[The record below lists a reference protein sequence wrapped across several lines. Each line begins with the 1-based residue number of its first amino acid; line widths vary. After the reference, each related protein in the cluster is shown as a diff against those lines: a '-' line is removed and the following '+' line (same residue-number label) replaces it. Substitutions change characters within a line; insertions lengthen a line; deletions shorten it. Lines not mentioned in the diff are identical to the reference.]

1 MNALCYKTVFSK
13 RLGALVAVGE
23 HAASHSKGQG
33 AGAASG
39 AWTLGSVMRYTGV
52 LALGFAWVSLAWSQT
67 LPQGGQVSQGQVTIS
82 QSGQQMAITQST
94 AKAVVNWDSFDIGA
108 NAKVNIAQPSSQS
121 VLLNR
126 VLSDNPTQI
135 LGQLQ
140 ANGQVVLVNPK
151 GIVVG
156 SDGSV
161 SASAFTASTLNIS
174 DADFMAGNGRYT
186 REGSTG
192 EVVNKGRINVA
203 PGGYVA
209 LLGAHVLHLAS
220 DAAVLGESRLDGEQ
234 RGAAGGHEQGG
245 HHGKGSGEFL
255 HGGLHRQGLEWTP
268 WCRRAPRRAAA
279 LRRNASGVRQLRGLR
294 RGAKRADPGAQARA
308 AQSAR
313 MGTRGATAH
322 ISS

>member
-23 HAASHSKGQG
+23 HASSQSKGQG

-39 AWTLGSVMRYTGV
+39 AWTLGSGLRYLGV
-52 LALGFAWVSLAWSQT
+52 LSLGFASVSLAWSQT
-67 LPQGGQVSQGQVTIS
+67 LPQGGRVSQGQVTIS

-108 NAKVNIAQPSSQS
+108 NAKVNIAQPTSQS

-192 EVVNKGRINVA
+192 EVVNKGRISVA

-209 LLGAHVLHLAS
+209 LLGARVSNEGQIIAPQGGVAL
-220 DAAVLGESRLDGEQ
+220 
-234 RGAAGGHEQGG
+234 GAAETVTVPIGRT
-245 HHGKGSGEFL
+245 GKIKASVGRQVETLRSQFFCACIQKTLRDYGKDERSG
-255 HGGLHRQGLEWTP
+255 
-268 WCRRAPRRAAA
+268 
-279 LRRNASGVRQLRGLR
+279 
-294 RGAKRADPGAQARA
+294 DP
-308 AQSAR
+308 
-313 MGTRGATAH
+313 
-322 ISS
+322 

>member
-1 MNALCYKTVFSK
+1 MCHCQFSTVNALCYKTVFSK

-23 HAASHSKGQG
+23 HATSQSKGQG

-39 AWTLGSVMRYTGV
+39 TASCAGSLGSLLRYVGMIS
-52 LALGFAWVSLAWSQT
+52 LGFASVSLAWSQT
-67 LPQGGQVSQGQVTIS
+67 LPQGGRVSQGQVTIS

-156 SDGSV
+156 S
-161 SASAFTASTLNIS
+161 
-174 DADFMAGNGRYT
+174 
-186 REGSTG
+186 
-192 EVVNKGRINVA
+192 
-203 PGGYVA
+203 
-209 LLGAHVLHLAS
+209 VLI
-220 DAAVLGESRLDGEQ
+220 
-234 RGAAGGHEQGG
+234 
-245 HHGKGSGEFL
+245 
-255 HGGLHRQGLEWTP
+255 HRP
-268 WCRRAPRRAAA
+268 
-279 LRRNASGVRQLRGLR
+279 N
-294 RGAKRADPGAQARA
+294 
-308 AQSAR
+308 
-313 MGTRGATAH
+313 
-322 ISS
+322 